1 MWIRLSKYIEVTGES
16 RSTLLRLRHKG
27 SIIHGYHYRTDPMD
41 RLWINTE
48 RMAEW
53 VEGKQ
58 PSYLKESQT
67 TAA

>member
-16 RSTLLRLRHKG
+16 RSTLLRLRNKG

-48 RMAEW
+48 RMTEW
-53 VEGKQ
+53 VEGKK
-58 PSYLKESQT
+58 PSYLKGSQS